1 MIKIYDTKQRAKV
14 DFETLEHGKVKMYVC
29 GPTVYN
35 YIHIGNARTF
45 ISFDV
50 IRRYFE
56 WRKFDVVFVQN
67 VTDVDDKII
76 AKANEEGR
84 SAHEVA
90 AEYTKAF
97 IDDMHAVNV
106 KDPTIRPCATQEIP
120 DMIKLVQELVDS
132 GHAYE
137 AGGDVYFDVRSFPQ
151 YGELSGRN
159 VDEMESGHRELRT
172 EGIADR
178 KHDPLD
184 FAVWKAAKPGEPAWD
199 SPWGKGRP
207 GWHLECSTMAQKYLG
222 LPFDIHGGGADLVF
236 PHHENEC
243 AQSEAATGRVFANH
257 WMHSGMLRINSEKMS
272 KSLGNFLL
280 LRDVLKTVDPNVLRF
295 LMLQTHYRSP
305 LDFSSDRLSEAETA
319 LGRIV
324 TFVRNLDWGIENA
337 AGLQDVFDPAIVK
350 DECRKEKIAFIT
362 AMDDDFNTSKAL
374 GTIFDFI
381 GKKNAEIGGSALS
394 VRDVASAQEI
404 RDLIM
409 ELMGV
414 FGLQMDKL
422 VAGDE
427 PQESDAFPPEIV
439 TLAAEVA
446 GYEGSDGAEAV
457 DALLAARAEA
467 RAAKDWAQADAI
479 RDRLGALGFA
489 VEDTPQGARISRVED

>member
-1 MIKIYDTKQRAKV
+1 
-14 DFETLEHGKVKMYVC
+14 
-29 GPTVYN
+29 
-35 YIHIGNARTF
+35 
-45 ISFDV
+45 
-50 IRRYFE
+50 
-56 WRKFDVVFVQN
+56 
-67 VTDVDDKII
+67 
-76 AKANEEGR
+76 
-84 SAHEVA
+84 
-90 AEYTKAF
+90 
-97 IDDMHAVNV
+97 
-106 KDPTIRPCATQEIP
+106 
-120 DMIKLVQELVDS
+120 
-132 GHAYE
+132 
-137 AGGDVYFDVRSFPQ
+137 
-151 YGELSGRN
+151 
-159 VDEMESGHRELRT
+159 
-172 EGIADR
+172 
-178 KHDPLD
+178 
-184 FAVWKAAKPGEPAWD
+184 
-199 SPWGKGRP
+199 
-207 GWHLECSTMAQKYLG
+207 
-222 LPFDIHGGGADLVF
+222 
-236 PHHENEC
+236 
-243 AQSEAATGRVFANH
+243 
-257 WMHSGMLRINSEKMS
+257 MLRINSEKMS

-305 LDFSSDRLSEAETA
+305 LDFSNDRLSEAETA

-427 PQESDAFPPEIV
+427 PQESDAYPPEIV

-446 GYEGSDGAEAV
+446 GYDGSDGAEAV

-467 RAAKDWAQADAI
+467 RAAKDWARADAI